1 MWKNRDAV
9 KEKNVNKYP
18 KVKFNQKME
27 ESSKIEN
34 DFIDNLKKQIYF
46 MEMELKLMQ
55 EREREIAKSGG
66 FTQLF
71 NDDKDPSMHIQQL
84 KIKYANMRKKMED
97 HILSLNDQKREI
109 VGINVSLKAKLS
121 SIQKLEQELENNQK
135 NRSQEELH
143 EEKQKIKNYKSE
155 FNDIVNKFKIIQDN
169 YINKKAKNALIDDDP
184 KQKAPDLLSNEERKN
199 NFDIKQI
206 ENQNEKEVQIK
217 EKKSEQN
224 VFDNNIANL
233 SGVNK
238 IQTINDDTFFN
249 FKRNNGTYK
258 RNCIIFWVIL
268 AIIIIVG
275 LITILA
281 LKK

>member
-1 MWKNRDAV
+1 MIDSSSYEDELNILLDRL
-9 KEKNVNKYP
+9 
-18 KVKFNQKME
+18 
-27 ESSKIEN
+27 SKIITTFN
-34 DFIDNLKKQIYF
+34 TLS
-46 MEMELKLMQ
+46 
-55 EREREIAKSGG
+55 REQAEIAILDTTS
-66 FTQLF
+66 
-71 NDDKDPSMHIQQL
+71 
-84 KIKYANMRKKMED
+84 KIKEGE
-97 HILSLNDQKREI
+97 S
-109 VGINVSLKAKLS
+109 V
-121 SIQKLEQELENNQK
+121 IQKLEQELENNQK

-217 EKKSEQN
+217 EKKSDQD
-224 VFDNNIANL
+224 VFEKNIANL

-238 IQTINDDTFFN
+238 IPTINDDTFFN
-249 FKRNNGTYK
+249 FKRNSGKYK
-258 RNCIIFWVIL
+258 RNCIIFWIIL
-268 AIIIIVG
+268 AVIVIVG
-275 LITILA
+275 LITILE

>member
-1 MWKNRDAV
+1 MNDSSSYEDELNILLDRL
-9 KEKNVNKYP
+9 
-18 KVKFNQKME
+18 
-27 ESSKIEN
+27 SKIITTFN
-34 DFIDNLKKQIYF
+34 TLS
-46 MEMELKLMQ
+46 
-55 EREREIAKSGG
+55 REQAEIAILDTTS
-66 FTQLF
+66 
-71 NDDKDPSMHIQQL
+71 
-84 KIKYANMRKKMED
+84 KIKEGE
-97 HILSLNDQKREI
+97 S
-109 VGINVSLKAKLS
+109 V
-121 SIQKLEQELENNQK
+121 IQKLEQELENNQK

-217 EKKSEQN
+217 EKKSDQD
-224 VFDNNIANL
+224 VFEKNIANL

-238 IQTINDDTFFN
+238 IPTINDDTFFN
-249 FKRNNGTYK
+249 FKRNSGKYK
-258 RNCIIFWVIL
+258 RNCIIFWIIL
-268 AIIIIVG
+268 AVIVIVG
-275 LITILA
+275 LITILE

>member
-1 MWKNRDAV
+1 MNDSSSYEDELNILLDRL
-9 KEKNVNKYP
+9 
-18 KVKFNQKME
+18 
-27 ESSKIEN
+27 SKIITTFN
-34 DFIDNLKKQIYF
+34 TLS
-46 MEMELKLMQ
+46 
-55 EREREIAKSGG
+55 REQAEIAILDTTS
-66 FTQLF
+66 
-71 NDDKDPSMHIQQL
+71 
-84 KIKYANMRKKMED
+84 KIKEGE
-97 HILSLNDQKREI
+97 S
-109 VGINVSLKAKLS
+109 V
-121 SIQKLEQELENNQK
+121 IQKLEQELENNQK

-224 VFDNNIANL
+224 VFEKNIANL

-238 IQTINDDTFFN
+238 IPTINDDTFFN
-249 FKRNNGTYK
+249 FKRNSGKYK
-258 RNCIIFWVIL
+258 RNCIIFWIIL
-268 AIIIIVG
+268 AVIVIVG
-275 LITILA
+275 LITILE